1 MVPGIQSRPQV
12 IASDS
17 RRGGSQ
23 FSTIF
28 KVSLCIFD
36 GICLSARDY
45 FYVSTHSA
53 LALFH
58 SATAAHVGT
67 TDGVVL
73 HNVEINLATTSINSA
88 LDMHATENSFTV
100 KVRITLQFNP
110 DYLLIYFMK
119 TDNCVFGLVKGIW
132 SCCTAITLNFP
143 HGTPHKWCFWS
154 FIDNS
159 GFQIVSQKVG
169 GASNFDILKVQ
180 SIALFMYGLLW
191 NNQAI
196 EAYFMEKIF
205 Y

>member
-1 MVPGIQSRPQV
+1 MEKSVNSEFKCCNCWSTWFIWWFCQFWPLPCLWFKFCTAKLEYQLSYTSGSGIQSRPQV

-17 RRGGSQ
+17 GRGGSQ

-132 SCCTAITLNFP
+132 SCCTAITFNFP
-143 HGTPHKWCFWS
+143 HGTPHKWC
-154 FIDNS
+154 I
-159 GFQIVSQKVG
+159 
-169 GASNFDILKVQ
+169 
-180 SIALFMYGLLW
+180 
-191 NNQAI
+191 
-196 EAYFMEKIF
+196 
-205 Y
+205 